1 MKREYIMA
9 GLLGLSIVLA
19 AVGVH
24 TNNLIIIAI
33 GGFLCGI
40 YNGMLFKKD

>member
-1 MKREYIMA
+1 MKRKYIMA
-9 GLLGLSIVLA
+9 GLLSLSIVLA

-33 GGFLCGI
+33 GGFFCGI
-40 YNGMLFKKD
+40 YNAMLFEKD